1 LGIGGEYNARRVG
14 TKAFHIGVCQKA
26 CQTNKDKLITSSPF
40 GLNGI
45 AGLNNTMRRK
55 KEALISQKKNKKKT
69 KSVNTL
75 EDEIQ
80 RERDIQ
86 QQELDL

>member
-14 TKAFHIGVCQKA
+14 AKAFHIGV

-55 KEALISQKKNKKKT
+55 KEALISQKKNNKKT